1 MKIYQDLPQKVLLG
15 PSIIVAQSVR
25 QTPSSYGIH
34 CPFLI
39 YKTTVGLSILAL
51 RMSTSESSQMKDF
64 FLKHAVS
71 CHEIPSPY
79 LNRKRWVKIL

>member
-15 PSIIVAQSVR
+15 TSIIVAQSVR
-25 QTPSSYGIH
+25 QTPSSYGLH
-34 CPFLI
+34 RPLLT
-39 YKTTVGLSILAL
+39 YRTTVGLSILAL

-71 CHEIPSPY
+71 CHEMPSSY
-79 LNRKRWVKIL
+79 LTNW